1 MMKQSQQLSAIWTN
15 IPTSTNA
22 PSSTEKLTSK
32 TTEAAPQKKS
42 RSRGIMLTQQ
52 GWQKLLQADVI
63 HNSFGDR
70 CSLAELSEKTL
81 LDPGTIRRIMS
92 CKVGVDKRT
101 LHIFFAAFNLLL
113 EQEDY
118 TSPVATNSKALQS

>member
-15 IPTSTNA
+15 ILTSTNA

-32 TTEAAPQKKS
+32 TEAAPQKKS

-63 HNSFGDR
+63 YNSFGDR

-101 LHIFFAAFNLLL
+101 LHIFFEAFNLLL

-118 TSPVATNSKALQS
+118 TSSKAL